1 MQNKKKVLFFITKS
15 NWGGAQRY
23 VYDLAVNLDQKQ
35 FEPVV
40 ACGGQGQLVDMLHN
54 SGVRTITLNTLG
66 RDISIKKDL
75 AFGKELWSILRDEN
89 PDVFHVNS
97 SKAGAMGTFLG
108 RLARVPRVIFT
119 AHGWAFNEDR
129 PWWQKIIIKFI
140 HWITVLFSHKTIAVS
155 GALVK
160 QMNWPFVAKK
170 MRIIYL
176 GRTVGPMYGKS
187 EARGKITDFFP
198 RLTPYQNDPWL
209 VCVAEL
215 HPIKRHH
222 ILISA
227 LLEIKKNHPAIRLI
241 CIGEGEER
249 TNLEALITKYKLEDS
264 VFLVGTLPEAARFLK
279 AFDMLALVSKSES
292 YGYVIAEA
300 GLAGLPVVATRVGGI
315 IDTITD
321 KKTGLLVPPENV
333 SATADAINKI
343 LEDPKLAK
351 ELAQNLTSVV
361 SERTIY
367 KMVRDTQ
374 IWYQPLNSRNI

>member
-1 MQNKKKVLFFITKS
+1 MEITRKKVLFLITKS

-23 VYDLAVNLDQKQ
+23 VYDLAVNLDQRQ

-40 ACGGQGQLVDMLHN
+40 ACGGKGQLVDMLHN
-54 SGVRTITLNTLG
+54 SGIRTITLNTLE
-66 RDISIKKDL
+66 RDISIKKDF
-75 AFGKELWSILRDEN
+75 AFAKELWNILKAEE

-129 PWWQKIIIKFI
+129 PWWQRIIIKFV
-140 HWITVLFSHKTIAVS
+140 HWLTVLFSHKTIAVS
-155 GALVK
+155 GALMK

-176 GRTVGPMYGKS
+176 GRTVGPMYGRS
-187 EARGKITDFFP
+187 EAREKIIDFFP
-198 RLTPYQNDPWL
+198 RLTPYQKDPWL

-227 LLEIKKNHPAIRLI
+227 LLKIRKTHPTLRLI

-249 TNLEALITKYKLEDS
+249 ANLESLVTKYELEDS

-300 GLAGLPVVATRVGGI
+300 GLAGLPVVATKVGGI
-315 IDTITD
+315 LDTITD

-333 SATADAINKI
+333 SATAGAICKI
-343 LEDPKLAK
+343 LEEPKLAK
-351 ELAQNLTSVV
+351 ELAQNLTDVV
-361 SERTIY
+361 SGRTIC
-367 KMVRDTQ
+367 KMVHDTQ
-374 IWYQPLNSRNI
+374 VWY